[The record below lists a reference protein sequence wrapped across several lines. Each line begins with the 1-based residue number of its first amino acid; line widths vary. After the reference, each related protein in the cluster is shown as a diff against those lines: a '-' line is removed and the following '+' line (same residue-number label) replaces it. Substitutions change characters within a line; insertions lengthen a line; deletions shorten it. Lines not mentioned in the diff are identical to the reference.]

1 MEKIDIRIVDPNIDL
16 NSLHIALGSLYQDEI
31 TVEPAEAISI
41 LAAANLFQ
49 VRISKYYKFVLSLGS
64 NDSPKYMIKST

>member
-31 TVEPAEAISI
+31 TVEPAEVISI

-64 NDSPKYMIKST
+64 NDLHLNT